1 MRKPNTRQLAVSLV
15 VIAAVAAC
23 DRGDRADIDTGLAR
37 VGSAVSGAADSVGS
51 LIKGREY
58 NTAELLGVISAH
70 ADHQIELGQ
79 LAQPKATD
87 PQVRTFAET
96 IVREHRALK
105 TEITSAAQQAN
116 ATPTALGDDSDMR
129 RELQEALRELR
140 DEPKGKEFD
149 KEFVEHQVE
158 RHRSV
163 LADLDGAI
171 DGNRNTEIRP
181 LLERVRT
188 AVRAHLTA
196 AEQLDDRLD

>member
-1 MRKPNTRQLAVSLV
+1 MLKSNTRQLAATLAV
-15 VIAAVAAC
+15 VAALAAC

-37 VGSAVSGAADSVGS
+37 VGGAVSGAVDSVGS
-51 LIKGREY
+51 RITGREY

-70 ADHQIELGQ
+70 ADHQVELGE

-105 TEITSAAQQAN
+105 TEITNAARQAN
-116 ATPTALGDDSDMR
+116 ATPTALGDDSEMR

-140 DEPKGKEFD
+140 EQPKGKEFD
-149 KEFVEHQVE
+149 KEFVEHQVQ

-171 DGNRNTEIRP
+171 EGNRNTDIRP

-188 AVRAHLTA
+188 ALRAHLTA
-196 AEQLDDRLD
+196 AEELDNRLD